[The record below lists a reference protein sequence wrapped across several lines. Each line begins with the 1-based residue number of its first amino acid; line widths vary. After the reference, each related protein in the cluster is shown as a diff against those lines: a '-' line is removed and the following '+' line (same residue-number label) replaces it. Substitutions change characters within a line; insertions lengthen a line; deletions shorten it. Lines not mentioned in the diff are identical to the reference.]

1 MLLWVPVAPS
11 ISWVAHS
18 RWLSSCSLNDFLV
31 FLPLN
36 PVWTQQGF
44 WRFSQIGLNACNPGL
59 VTSSLGVKGL
69 YQRIS
74 LQEGWC
80 PGHLFWGRVCVRV
93 HFFSFFLKNLDGTLI
108 QGGEL
113 EGALKKI
120 MVGKELRP
128 STLPETAQAPLWNIT
143 VHPSKLWGEN
153 EMSLAQCP
161 MLSVGF
167 KMVFVWSFYRNL

>member
-1 MLLWVPVAPS
+1 MRFWVPVAPF

-18 RWLSSCSLNDFLV
+18 LWFSSCSLNDFLV

-44 WRFSQIGLNACNPGL
+44 WRFSQIGLNAGNPGP

-93 HFFSFFLKNLDGTLI
+93 HFFFLFLKKCRWNVDSRWWARGSI
-108 QGGEL
+108 EGDYGGEGIKALHPTWDSPGPTL
-113 EGALKKI
+113 EYNNTLLQALR
-120 MVGKELRP
+120 KE
-128 STLPETAQAPLWNIT
+128 WNEF
-143 VHPSKLWGEN
+143 S
-153 EMSLAQCP
+153 
-161 MLSVGF
+161 SVPNA
-167 KMVFVWSFYRNL
+167 KCWL